1 MLKMKKVCQEEFE
14 EILNSVINKHPDRR
28 QFGIVGVVGSGYGHK
43 LHHDLDVIFYP
54 SDNSVKGKFVS
65 AQMEV
70 IEELQKVLR
79 TEQGTDLIPFPM
91 LELQGVIEAY
101 SGRKEGEILMHNLIF
116 ADMDAIKQRVPFF
129 EKWMSNIRVI
139 YGSEDA
145 FKEKHLTDL
154 DYYYFTMVNA
164 QTLLSRLPEKAVD
177 YQARTICN
185 YVNEYM
191 KNNRLLVPDNKKLS
205 REQAIELYKITLQ
218 ELDKKAKFVC

>member
-1 MLKMKKVCQEEFE
+1 MLKMRKLCQEEFE
-14 EILNSVINKHPDRR
+14 EILESVLDKHPDRQ
-28 QFGIVGVVGSGYGHK
+28 QFGVVGVVGSGYGHK
-43 LHHDLDVIFYP
+43 LHHDMDILFYP
-54 SDNSVKGKFVS
+54 SERASKGKFVC
-65 AQMEV
+65 AQMDV
-70 IEELQKVLR
+70 ISKMQKILR
-79 TEQGTDLIPFPM
+79 KEQCTDVIPFPM

-101 SGRKEGEILMHNLIF
+101 SNRKDGELLMHNLIF

-129 EKWMSNIRVI
+129 EKWMDNIKVI

-154 DYYYFTMVNA
+154 DYYYFTMINA

-185 YVNEYM
+185 YVNKHM
-191 KNNRLLVPDNKKLS
+191 GNDSFMVPDNKKLS
-205 REQAIELYKITLQ
+205 KERAIELYMRTIQ